1 MRERAQEGA
10 ARRGGSNEVREV
22 AGGEPDGVD
31 DVLAG
36 GPEMQTMVGMKLR
49 ASPDLG
55 GGGVRLR
62 RSWLG

>member
-10 ARRGGSNEVREV
+10 ARRGGSNEVRDG
-22 AGGEPDGVD
+22 AGGGPDGVD

-36 GPEMQTMVGMKLR
+36 GPVMQSMAGMKLR

-55 GGGVRLR
+55 GGGVGLR
-62 RSWLG
+62 RSW